1 MPKHSLNAFHVSAGA
16 HGQGCSSISEVVWGY
31 IREVRVLRAKF
42 TYGLVETVSS
52 KVSISEDFTFGSGE

>member
-1 MPKHSLNAFHVSAGA
+1 MSEHPLNAFHIRTST

>member
-1 MPKHSLNAFHVSAGA
+1 MPEHTLHTLHVGSSA
-16 HGQGCSSISEVVWGY
+16 HRQGSSSISEVVWGY